1 MIVDSEKWWNNWREI
16 NNDIQKYSSGTP
28 KTSSRA
34 VSLVFQCTSN
44 GDPDFINP
52 DPDDTMMSH
61 HTNYRTL
68 ISDYLIASMSES
80 DVLSFV
86 NMHQTGYA
94 SSNFSGDKDRLKDSI
109 EPYINQIFKSTSYS
123 YNAYR
128 DSTLGLYVLST
139 EIKRECP
146 DKETK
151 SIVYITDHDVFIDDV
166 ALRNRYPNISPDIG
180 KDYKSV
186 PVYFVCVGEFSKTDL
201 DKTNLK
207 KIADETNGKV
217 YTAATLNELY
227 SELNPSLIFP
237 EAKDTDKD
245 GFSDDEETYG
255 LIVDSSGT
263 RYKTKPDEEYSDE
276 DDLKDNE
283 EVEVKR
289 SLEKGKDKYGK
300 EVYKWYHHMK
310 SDPTKPDSDGDGLDD
325 SKETNGFYYESINGE
340 QKYCAGD
347 PLHIGIAGGY
357 CGELAIVSCTN
368 GFLETGHA
376 FLVYHSFID
385 DILDFSRFSCGYN
398 YMTWEES
405 KARVYTIKS
414 MEYVALGNAGSD
426 AYDHGSSQ
434 WFESTDEINDEDYA
448 GVYFNREF
456 VVEMV
461 NYNKYS
467 DEGIKE
473 RLKQKYDKNYAISK
487 LVKKQQIDIV
497 INEFSDNN
505 WYNLLEHN
513 CAYVAAMAWNK
524 AFGTNVFTISSLNS
538 KEDID
543 ISDLMCYAHG
553 AFKKVYIKIAPY
565 GLKAQIARYNNKF
578 VLDIYRILG
587 LRSS

>member
-1 MIVDSEKWWNNWREI
+1 
-16 NNDIQKYSSGTP
+16 
-28 KTSSRA
+28 
-34 VSLVFQCTSN
+34 
-44 GDPDFINP
+44 
-52 DPDDTMMSH
+52 
-61 HTNYRTL
+61 
-68 ISDYLIASMSES
+68 
-80 DVLSFV
+80 
-86 NMHQTGYA
+86 
-94 SSNFSGDKDRLKDSI
+94 
-109 EPYINQIFKSTSYS
+109 
-123 YNAYR
+123 
-128 DSTLGLYVLST
+128 
-139 EIKRECP
+139 
-146 DKETK
+146 
-151 SIVYITDHDVFIDDV
+151 
-166 ALRNRYPNISPDIG
+166 
-180 KDYKSV
+180 
-186 PVYFVCVGEFSKTDL
+186 
-201 DKTNLK
+201 
-207 KIADETNGKV
+207 
-217 YTAATLNELY
+217 
-227 SELNPSLIFP
+227 
-237 EAKDTDKD
+237 
-245 GFSDDEETYG
+245 
-255 LIVDSSGT
+255 
-263 RYKTKPDEEYSDE
+263 
-276 DDLKDNE
+276 
-283 EVEVKR
+283 
-289 SLEKGKDKYGK
+289 
-300 EVYKWYHHMK
+300 MK

-434 WFESTDEINDEDYA
+434 WFESTDEINDGDYA

-565 GLKAQIARYNNKF
+565 GLKTQIARYNNKF